1 MNKRKLDEFTSFVR
15 SLEPSDRIGILHDS
29 DADGISAA
37 VICAHAI
44 ERIRGV
50 PANLVITQKKRMV
63 SIEKETVKKLKQNRI
78 NKFITLD
85 LAVDQ
90 EPQKFK
96 PIEKFADTLVI
107 DHHKIYNDLSSKK
120 TVFIK
125 AFELSNKVE
134 PSKYATSKLVFDLFS
149 KITDLSDLDWVA
161 CVGMVGDFSVNA
173 WKNFVNRVLKTK
185 KLSMNQIKG
194 CTEIVNAVEII
205 HVNDISSLFALF
217 YRAVHPRDLLESRF
231 SSDREKVEQERSRLL
246 REFGQKAEMHPKQEL
261 IFFQFKSKYS
271 IKSAVVDYL
280 SSKIY
285 PDKTLIVVEDIGNG
299 ILTLSARRQDYK
311 VKMNDLLEKAVK
323 PLKGG
328 IAGGHVPAAGGK
340 IRRADL
346 VQFKDNVLKILG
358 HKESF

>member
-1 MNKRKLDEFTSFVR
+1 MHKKKLEEFVSFVR
-15 SLEPSDRIGILHDS
+15 SFDSSDRIAILHDS

-37 VICAHAI
+37 VICARAV
-44 ERIRGV
+44 ERLRGS
-50 PANLVITQKKRMV
+50 PPDLVITQKKRMV
-63 SIEKETVKKLKQNRI
+63 SIEKETVRKLKQNRI

-90 EPQKFK
+90 EPQKFR
-96 PIEKFADTLVI
+96 PIEKFAQVLVI
-107 DHHKIYNDLSSKK
+107 DHHKVYSNLSSKK

-125 AFELSNKVE
+125 ASELSPKVE

-149 KITDLSDLDWVA
+149 RVTDLSDLDWVA

-173 WKNFVNRVLKTK
+173 WKSFVNHVLKTK
-185 KLSMNQIKG
+185 KLSMHQIKG

-205 HVNDISSLFALF
+205 HVDDISSLFQLF
-217 YRAVHPRDLLESRF
+217 YKASHPKDLLESRF
-231 SSDREKVEQERSRLL
+231 SSYREKVEEERSRLL
-246 REFGQKAEMHPKQEL
+246 KEFDKKSEAHPKQEL

-280 SSKIY
+280 STKIF
-285 PDKTLIVVEDIGNG
+285 PNKTLVVVEDIGNG
-299 ILTLSARRQDYK
+299 ILTISARRQDYK

-323 PLKGG
+323 PLTGG

-346 VQFKDNVLKILG
+346 AQFKANVLKILG
-358 HKESF
+358 HKE